1 MIYVVPV
8 LLIVL
13 ILYSVYKGC
22 DTYSSFVK
30 GSREAVSLVV
40 SIMPYIFAVF
50 FMISLLRVSGLDMV
64 IVGVLEPVCKVL
76 GIPKEVISILF
87 IKHFSGSGSLA
98 MLEDVY
104 TMYGVDSYISRVA
117 SCIVGS
123 SEAVFYITAVYFAK
137 TKVVK
142 FRYGIF
148 ICIACS
154 IVGAIFASFICKYI

>member
-8 LLIVL
+8 FLILL

-30 GSREAVSLVV
+30 GSKEALDLVL

-50 FMISLLRVSGLDMV
+50 VMISLLRASGLDVV
-64 IVGVLEPVCKVL
+64 IVGMLEPICSAVGV
-76 GIPKEVISILF
+76 PAEVISLLF

-98 MLEDVY
+98 MLEDIY

-117 SCIVGS
+117 SCVVGS
-123 SEAVFYITAVYFAK
+123 SEAVFYIVAVYFAK

-148 ICIACS
+148 ICIVCS